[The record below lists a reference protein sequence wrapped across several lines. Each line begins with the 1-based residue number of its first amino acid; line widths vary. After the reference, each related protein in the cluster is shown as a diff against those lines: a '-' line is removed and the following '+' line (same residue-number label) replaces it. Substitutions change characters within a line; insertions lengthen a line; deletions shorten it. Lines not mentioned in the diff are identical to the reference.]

1 MADTVTSQWLYPP
14 NWDGNPPN
22 NGGVKRIIKRFTCV
36 SDGTGESNVLKIDIS
51 ELRTTLGRP
60 AVRTV
65 IEKIVYAQTGF
76 TDIKLTWDRNPAVTI
91 CVLLLRNGIMDFK
104 PGGGLVDPGEEGDGT
119 GDILLTSTGADSGDA
134 YDITITLRL
143 KDK

>member
-14 NWDGNPPN
+14 NWDETPPSS
-22 NGGVKRIIKRFTCV
+22 GGVKRIIKRFTCV
-36 SDGTGESNVLKIDIS
+36 SDGTGESNALKIDIS

-65 IEKIVYAQTGF
+65 IEKIIYAQTGF
-76 TDIKLTWDRNPAVTI
+76 ANVRLTWDRNPAVTI
-91 CVLLLRNGIMDFK
+91 CLLLHRNGIMDFK
-104 PGGGLVDPGEEGDGT
+104 PGGGLVDPGEEGDET

>member
-1 MADTVTSQWLYPP
+1 MVDTITNQWVYPS
-14 NWDGNPPN
+14 NWDETPPD
-22 NGGVKRIIKRFTCV
+22 NGGFKRIIKRFTGV
-36 SDGTGESNVLKIDIS
+36 SDGTGESDVVKVDIS
-51 ELRTTLGRP
+51 ELRTTLGKP

-65 IEKIVYAQTGF
+65 IEKIVYSQTGF
-76 TDIKLTWDRNPAVTI
+76 TDIRLTWDRNPAATI
-91 CVLLLRNGIMDFK
+91 CVIPGHSGVMDFK
-104 PGGGLVDPGEEGDGT
+104 SAGGLVDPGEEGDET

>member
-1 MADTVTSQWLYPP
+1 MTDTVTSQWVYPP
-14 NWDGNPPN
+14 NWDETIPDK
-22 NGGVKRIIKRFTCV
+22 GGLKRIIKRFTCV
-36 SDGTGESNVLKIDIS
+36 SDSTGESNVIKVDIS
-51 ELRTTLGRP
+51 ELRTTLGKP

-65 IEKIVYAQTGF
+65 IEKIVYSQTGF

-91 CVLLLRNGIMDFK
+91 CVISDHSGILDFK
-104 PGGGLVDPGEEGDGT
+104 LAGGLVDPGEEGDET
-119 GDILLTSTGADSGDA
+119 GDILLTSTGAGAGDA